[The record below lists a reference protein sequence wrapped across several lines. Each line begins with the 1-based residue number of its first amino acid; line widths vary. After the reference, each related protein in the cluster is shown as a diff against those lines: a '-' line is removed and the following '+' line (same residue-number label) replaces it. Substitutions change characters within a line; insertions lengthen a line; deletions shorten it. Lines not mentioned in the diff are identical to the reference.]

1 MDTAKPESKSTSS
14 TATPST
20 ATPSSASSTN
30 RGLHAFIT
38 SREGA
43 IATATLV
50 AIIIHL
56 VLRYAIHLESWSAN
70 WPLVAMVAVGGIP
83 LTYEVIKGAIKARG
97 GADMLA
103 ALSIIAAVA
112 MGEWLVAAIIVLMLS
127 GGEALEDAA
136 SKRAS
141 ATLDALA
148 KRSPTLAHKLHG
160 SSLADGTADVHA
172 DQINVGD
179 LIVVLPH
186 ELCPVDGEVVE
197 GHGSMDESYLTGE
210 PYVVPKSKGSSVIS
224 GAINGEVALIIRATA
239 AARDSRYAKIVGVL
253 KEAEDN
259 RPPMRRMADRL
270 GAWYTIIALV
280 LAAAGWAISGEPSRF
295 LAVLVIATPCP
306 LLIGVPVAIIGAIS
320 LSARRGI
327 IVKNPAM
334 LEEVGRVKIVMFDKT
349 GTLTYGRPSVT
360 GVITPNEDTGGN
372 RSATEDQVLALTAA
386 VEKYSK
392 HPLASA
398 IVREAEQRNLEIPK
412 ADTISE
418 HPGQGLVGEVSGH
431 MVRLTNR
438 KGLSQTDPDSVK
450 LLPPTAA
457 GMESVVLI
465 DERYA
470 ATLQFR
476 DEPRLTASSFI
487 EHLPHKHG
495 VEEMM
500 ILSGDREAE
509 VRHLAEQVGIKTV
522 YGGMAP
528 EEKLAMVREKS
539 KQGPTLF
546 LGDGINDAP
555 AMTAASAGVA
565 FGATSDVTSEAA
577 DAVVLDSSLERLD
590 DLLHIGTRMRRIAL
604 QSVIGGMGLS
614 ILGMGLAV
622 FGLLTPLM
630 GAIAQE
636 LIDVLAIA
644 NAARVGI
651 HNKELSDFNRK

>member
-1 MDTAKPESKSTSS
+1 MSTEMTIHSRSS
-14 TATPST
+14 TAPT
-20 ATPSSASSTN
+20 ATTASAPG
-30 RGLHAFIT
+30 RGVKAFFT
-38 SREGA
+38 SADGA
-43 IATATLV
+43 IATATLI
-50 AIIIHL
+50 AIVLHL
-56 VLRYAIHLESWSAN
+56 VLRYGLHYDSWAAH
-70 WPLVAMVAVGGIP
+70 WPLIAMVVVGGIP
-83 LTYEVIKGAIKARG
+83 LTIDVIKGAIKARG

-103 ALSIIAAVA
+103 AMSIIAAVL

-127 GGEALEDAA
+127 GGEALEEAA

-148 KRSPTLAHKLHG
+148 KRSPTVAHKLRG
-160 SSLADGTADVHA
+160 TTLADGTDDVHA
-172 DQINVGD
+172 DSITVND

-186 ELCPVDGEVVE
+186 ELSPVDGEVVD

-210 PYVVPKSKGSSVIS
+210 PYVVPKSKGSTVIS
-224 GAINGEVALIIRATA
+224 GAINGEAALTIRATA
-239 AARDSRYAKIVGVL
+239 AAKDSRYAKIVGVL
-253 KEAEDN
+253 REAENN

-270 GAWYTIIALV
+270 GAWYTVIALI
-280 LAAAGWAISGEPSRF
+280 LACLGWAMSGDPSRF

-327 IVKNPAM
+327 IIKNPAM
-334 LEEVGRVKIVMFDKT
+334 LEDVGRVTTVMFDKT

-360 GVITPNEDTGGN
+360 EVITPH
-372 RSATEDQVLALTAA
+372 RSAISADEVLAFAAA

-398 IVREAEQRNLEIPK
+398 IVREAADRNLEVPEV
-412 ADTISE
+412 DTISE
-418 HPGQGLVGEVSGH
+418 HPGQGLIGEVAGRA
-431 MVRLTNR
+431 VRITNR
-438 KGLSQTDPDSVK
+438 AGLAKFDPQSVVQ
-450 LLPPTAA
+450 LPPTAA
-457 GMESVVLI
+457 GMESVILI
-465 DERYA
+465 DDSYA

-476 DEPRLTASSFI
+476 DEPRSTASSFI
-487 EHLPHKHG
+487 EHLPKKHG
-495 VEEMM
+495 VKEMM

-509 VRHLAEQVGIKTV
+509 VRHLAQQVGIDTV
-522 YGGMAP
+522 FGGMSP
-528 EEKLAMVREKS
+528 EQKLDMVREKTTE
-539 KQGPTLF
+539 GPTLF

-614 ILGMGLAV
+614 IIGMILAV
-622 FGLLTPLM
+622 FGLFTPIM

-636 LIDVLAIA
+636 IIDILAIS

-651 HNKELSDFNRK
+651 VRKGLSDFDDK